1 MGNFFRSLCGRYVG
15 KTFGIDFININYLFI
30 FIFSD
35 VGCVQIS
42 PDSQKGF
49 ESQTRHAPIVRFE
62 IVENAN
68 QISGPAM
75 AKIKYENNVSYL
87 HQS

>member
-1 MGNFFRSLCGRYVG
+1 MFIQTIRLFKFF
-15 KTFGIDFININYLFI
+15 N
-30 FIFSD
+30 FSD

-49 ESQTRHAPIVRFE
+49 ESQTCHAPIVRFE

>member
-1 MGNFFRSLCGRYVG
+1 MFP
-15 KTFGIDFININYLFI
+15 
-30 FIFSD
+30 D
-35 VGCVQIS
+35 VGCVQVS
-42 PDSQKGF
+42 ADSQKGF
-49 ESQTRHAPIVRFE
+49 ESQTCHAPIVRFE

>member
-1 MGNFFRSLCGRYVG
+1 MWKICGQDFRYRLY
-15 KTFGIDFININYLFI
+15 KYKLFIYLFL
-30 FIFSD
+30 FFNFSD

-49 ESQTRHAPIVRFE
+49 ESETRYAPIVRFE